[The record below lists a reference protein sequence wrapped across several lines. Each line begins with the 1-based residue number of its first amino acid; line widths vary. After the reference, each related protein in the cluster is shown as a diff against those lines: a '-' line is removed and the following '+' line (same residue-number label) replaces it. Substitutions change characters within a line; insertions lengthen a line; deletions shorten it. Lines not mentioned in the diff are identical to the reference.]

1 MGFVDDSVAVHADV
15 QGVYSLWLDYESYP
29 RFMGG
34 MDEVTVIGYCRL
46 RWTGRV
52 CGVVLDWESD
62 VVAHVE
68 DTRVRW
74 HAADGRET
82 GEVTFE
88 KLDAGDTRVHYQLE
102 YDPAAWGVDEADL
115 RDCLMARVH
124 DDLRAFKTLAEAS
137 AALGKRPT

>member
-1 MGFVDDSVAVHADV
+1 
-15 QGVYSLWLDYESYP
+15 
-29 RFMGG
+29 
-34 MDEVTVIGYCRL
+34 
-46 RWTGRV
+46 
-52 CGVVLDWESD
+52 
-62 VVAHVE
+62 VE

-102 YDPAAWGVDEADL
+102 YDPAVWGVDEARL
-115 RDCLMARVH
+115 RDYLMARVH

-137 AALGKRPT
+137 ALDERPT